1 MACARRSCTMWA
13 ASHPRRL
20 PGRGQRRW
28 HALCTWCAR
37 AAVSGRV
44 RRARAPRAR
53 APLCAP
59 VVRSF
64 VEVDFGVYGEPV
76 WLEID
81 DAAVPIAHGGCSGH
95 VRDACGSLGAILRQK
110 QVGKKCFGF
119 RPASAATRQ
128 SRAARVRE
136 VRAETDHTL
145 RSARPQ
151 SQTRLETVH
160 TPTLERPFCITH
172 RTGGTPTVTHTPRD
186 TKRLGIDVLDT
197 TTRREID
204 ADATVQQGRG
214 AMAFAACAE
223 NVPRAPDART
233 RLACAYSI
241 RKRMQP
247 PPTCSVPRPDHGH
260 GE

>member
-1 MACARRSCTMWA
+1 MPYVRVTVIMACARRSWTMWA

-28 HALCTWCAR
+28 HARCTWCAR

-81 DAAVPIAHGGCSGH
+81 DAAVPIAQGGCSGR
-95 VRDACGSLGAILRQK
+95 VRDACGSLGAILRRK

-119 RPASAATRQ
+119 GPARAAAVTTRHLDGAPKGRQ
-128 SRAARVRE
+128 AARANSRAR
-136 VRAETDHTL
+136 L
-145 RSARPQ
+145 RPRRKHL
-151 SQTRLETVH
+151 SQT
-160 TPTLERPFCITH
+160 
-172 RTGGTPTVTHTPRD
+172 
-186 TKRLGIDVLDT
+186 
-197 TTRREID
+197 
-204 ADATVQQGRG
+204 
-214 AMAFAACAE
+214 
-223 NVPRAPDART
+223 
-233 RLACAYSI
+233 
-241 RKRMQP
+241 
-247 PPTCSVPRPDHGH
+247 
-260 GE
+260 

>member
-1 MACARRSCTMWA
+1 MHEHRAHSARRLWRAPRHARARWYDWARRRSYCMELMRVVTEQRLRVQTGACAHELFMPYVRVTVIMACARRSCTMWA

-119 RPASAATRQ
+119 RPASAATRRRALRSTAHVTRQTRRGPRETDESRQ
-128 SRAARVRE
+128 SSACARV
-136 VRAETDHTL
+136 V
-145 RSARPQ
+145 
-151 SQTRLETVH
+151 
-160 TPTLERPFCITH
+160 
-172 RTGGTPTVTHTPRD
+172 G
-186 TKRLGIDVLDT
+186 
-197 TTRREID
+197 
-204 ADATVQQGRG
+204 
-214 AMAFAACAE
+214 
-223 NVPRAPDART
+223 
-233 RLACAYSI
+233 
-241 RKRMQP
+241 
-247 PPTCSVPRPDHGH
+247 
-260 GE
+260 

>member
-1 MACARRSCTMWA
+1 MRGGRVVTTVRRSVCFSAKSSKRAPKARATGAPFTGRAANQEPGLAEHRSQSPLKERSDEHDACMNTARLGFGASGHAPRHARARWYDWARRRSYCMEWMRVVTEQRLRVQTGACAHELFMPYVRVTVIMACARRSCTMWA
-13 ASHPRRL
+13 PSHPRRL

-28 HALCTWCAR
+28 HARCTWCAR

-119 RPASAATRQ
+119 RPASAATR
-128 SRAARVRE
+128 
-136 VRAETDHTL
+136 
-145 RSARPQ
+145 
-151 SQTRLETVH
+151 
-160 TPTLERPFCITH
+160 
-172 RTGGTPTVTHTPRD
+172 
-186 TKRLGIDVLDT
+186 
-197 TTRREID
+197 
-204 ADATVQQGRG
+204 
-214 AMAFAACAE
+214 
-223 NVPRAPDART
+223 
-233 RLACAYSI
+233 
-241 RKRMQP
+241 RM
-247 PPTCSVPRPDHGH
+247 
-260 GE
+260 

>member
-1 MACARRSCTMWA
+1 MWA

-28 HALCTWCAR
+28 HARCTWCAR

-119 RPASAATRQ
+119 RPASAATHLSSNARIALTRI
-128 SRAARVRE
+128 SRGCPRLRAPLGRVP
-136 VRAETDHTL
+136 AP
-145 RSARPQ
+145 RSPAVVSRVGRRP
-151 SQTRLETVH
+151 SH
-160 TPTLERPFCITH
+160 A
-172 RTGGTPTVTHTPRD
+172 
-186 TKRLGIDVLDT
+186 TKR
-197 TTRREID
+197 TRGVSRGAPHAAVASDGRD
-204 ADATVQQGRG
+204 APGGSSASGGEEPPAQAGRG
-214 AMAFAACAE
+214 PGCADSS
-223 NVPRAPDART
+223 RG
-233 RLACAYSI
+233 
-241 RKRMQP
+241 P
-247 PPTCSVPRPDHGH
+247 PSGTGSS
-260 GE
+260 

>member
-1 MACARRSCTMWA
+1 MWA

-128 SRAARVRE
+128 MWRPPHSRTGSQTHSAQHVTHDGGEKHAGGRGLLLGGSPYRSPFCFSAPRGAARRLRLYARGSHAVTRSVSTRPHPGAFE
-136 VRAETDHTL
+136 PDEATAGSRWAQRSGLSMWNERAWWYDH
-145 RSARPQ
+145 
-151 SQTRLETVH
+151 
-160 TPTLERPFCITH
+160 
-172 RTGGTPTVTHTPRD
+172 
-186 TKRLGIDVLDT
+186 
-197 TTRREID
+197 
-204 ADATVQQGRG
+204 ADD
-214 AMAFAACAE
+214 FAA
-223 NVPRAPDART
+223 T
-233 RLACAYSI
+233 RDDGFGRS
-241 RKRMQP
+241 RM
-247 PPTCSVPRPDHGH
+247 SVSLIVTRSYQSSTIL
-260 GE
+260 